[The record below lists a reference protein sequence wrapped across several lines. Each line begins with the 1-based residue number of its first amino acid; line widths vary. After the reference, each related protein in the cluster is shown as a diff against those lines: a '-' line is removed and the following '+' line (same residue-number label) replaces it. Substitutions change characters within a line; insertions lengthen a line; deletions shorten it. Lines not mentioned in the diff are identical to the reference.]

1 MFKFAKY
8 PDKMGW
14 GTGWRP
20 IEKAGDF
27 YWGCGFFFAI
37 VSDFSEKL
45 GTPVSSQFHA
55 LVASPFDKV
64 HRLLQTQG
72 SNPKVLSGERAEYAG
87 IVDCFRR
94 VLASERNESNSGL
107 ASPSFSASFG
117 KKT

>member
-1 MFKFAKY
+1 M
-8 PDKMGW
+8 
-14 GTGWRP
+14 
-20 IEKAGDF
+20 
-27 YWGCGFFFAI
+27 
-37 VSDFSEKL
+37 VSEVAQKL
-45 GTPVSSQFHA
+45 GTPVSPQFHA

-94 VLASERNESNSGL
+94 VLARERNESNSGL

-117 KKT
+117 KKTLNYYHVVCFFSWRILLFTDLRHSLNYLAFPGTY

>member
-1 MFKFAKY
+1 MFKSAKH

-20 IEKAGDF
+20 IEIAGDL
-27 YWGCGFFFAI
+27 YWGCGFFCAF
-37 VSDFSEKL
+37 VSEVAQKL
-45 GTPVSSQFHA
+45 GTPVSPQFHA

-117 KKT
+117 KNT